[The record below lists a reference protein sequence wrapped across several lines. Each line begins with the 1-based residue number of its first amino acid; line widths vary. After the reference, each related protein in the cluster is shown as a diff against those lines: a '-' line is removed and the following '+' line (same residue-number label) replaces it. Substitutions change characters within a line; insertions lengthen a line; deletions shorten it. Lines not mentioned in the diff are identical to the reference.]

1 MTMTHITTAPIVALV
16 CVTTLLAAAPAA
28 AQNPPASAPNE
39 NIEVIHHRDYDRT
52 VNMPFVPA
60 IKIKSGTLLWLA
72 GTTAIPVYHDH
83 PHRREDVL
91 KYLANDLEAQ
101 TRAAMEG
108 IKKTLEAA
116 GATFQDVVH
125 IFVFRT
131 RPRIGDLGRASAVI
145 NSYFA
150 PYNHKPTSTNLVVL
164 ELGEPEQLI
173 EIQAVAVVD

>member
-1 MTMTHITTAPIVALV
+1 MTITHITTGRTLALF
-16 CVTTLLAAAPAA
+16 CLGTLLVSASAAT
-28 AQNPPASAPNE
+28 QNPPAPAPNE
-39 NIEVIHHRDYDRT
+39 HIDVIHHPNYDRT

-60 IKIKSGTLLWLA
+60 IKINSGKLLWLA
-72 GTTAIPVYHDH
+72 GTTAVPVYHDH
-83 PHRREDVL
+83 PHRREDVV
-91 KYLANDLEAQ
+91 KHLANDLEAQ
-101 TRAAMEG
+101 TRATMDG

-173 EIQAVAVVD
+173 EIQAIAVVD

>member
-1 MTMTHITTAPIVALV
+1 MPTMHKT
-16 CVTTLLAAAPAA
+16 AAATAAIVCLASLLVGAPAL
-28 AQNPPASAPNE
+28 AQNPPAPAQNQNLE
-39 NIEVIHHRDYDRT
+39 TIHHPNYDRT
-52 VNMPFVPA
+52 VNMPYVPA
-60 IKIKSGTLLWLA
+60 IKINGGKLLWLA

-83 PHRREDVL
+83 PHRRQDVVQ
-91 KYLANDLEAQ
+91 YLPNDLEAQ
-101 TRAAMEG
+101 TRASMEG

-116 GATFQDVVH
+116 GGTFKDVVH

-173 EIQAVAVVD
+173 EIQAVAVVN